1 MKHSCPS
8 KLSGYY
14 SPKFPVYTKPS
25 ACQAISG
32 GSFPPAVLLPAR
44 TRVKCPSPPAPATPG
59 PQGTAHSAARRE
71 TPESEP
77 LDGIPRGPLNFA
89 PAAGRGPDLA
99 LRRRLCGGP
108 PGSAGRAGL
117 RGWDAAGLSRSD
129 QPGAGRL
136 SAGSGRPSVPGRP
149 AQREEPAA
157 VTRQGGNASA
167 RRPCREGGSASAL
180 GSAHAARGGNAAEP
194 GRYGAGGI
202 GAATGSASVG
212 AGVGAPGW
220 CDGLGR
226 GVPRPRQP
234 PLFAANVTFPRPLA
248 APPPSAGKP
257 PGGSECKSRVPRRPR
272 L

>member
-14 SPKFPVYTKPS
+14 SPKFPVYTKAS
-25 ACQAISG
+25 ARHQAISG

-108 PGSAGRAGL
+108 PGSARRAGL

-149 AQREEPAA
+149 AQPAGGAGRRDASGRKRQRPAA
-157 VTRQGGNASA
+157 LPGRRKRECARLRA
-167 RRPCREGGSASAL
+167 RRAGRQR
-180 GSAHAARGGNAAEP
+180 RG
-194 GRYGAGGI
+194 
-202 GAATGSASVG
+202 TG
-212 AGVGAPGW
+212 
-220 CDGLGR
+220 
-226 GVPRPRQP
+226 
-234 PLFAANVTFPRPLA
+234 
-248 APPPSAGKP
+248 
-257 PGGSECKSRVPRRPR
+257 
-272 L
+272 